1 MTEERSRE
9 TPQRVRAL
17 RVAPIFG
24 PRGVAKLLRSATA
37 CGEMG
42 TPQPHQACAWLLA
55 IFRKLTAPWHT
66 RVSQQSPRQRARQRG
81 RLRRALGFPTHSI
94 GCRYIL
100 PALRILETR
109 RAGVPEFPSPESSIS
124 DYFLSFRE
132 TRGLPNSGNIGDWSV
147 EARQGRH
154 APDAHHNGRIE
165 FPCAPCHN
173 SCP

>member
-17 RVAPIFG
+17 RVASIFG

-81 RLRRALGFPTHSI
+81 RLRRALGFPRHSI

-109 RAGVPEFPSPESSIS
+109 RAGGAGIPFPRILYFGLLPFVSRNTRASEFRQYRRLVGGGPSGKTCPRCPPQRAHRIS
-124 DYFLSFRE
+124 VR
-132 TRGLPNSGNIGDWSV
+132 TMP
-147 EARQGRH
+147 
-154 APDAHHNGRIE
+154 
-165 FPCAPCHN
+165 
-173 SCP
+173 